1 MLFFSLRL
9 VALIY
14 MSQKVCSN
22 IIPPKTEP
30 SCSSKTNNHCITT
43 TLTSTSVTAR
53 ICSCCIKQKNIS
65 DYNLFHLFG
74 NCKWNHSKVHII
86 IYLIILF
93 TFDFYFSIILAGL
106 FWNLK
111 QYFALPKP
119 LSSFRVK

>member
-1 MLFFSLRL
+1 MGGHAFLFIEVGSSY
-9 VALIY
+9 IY
-14 MSQKVCSN
+14 VKKVCSN

-106 FWNLK
+106 FLE
-111 QYFALPKP
+111 FEAIFC
-119 LSSFRVK
+119 SSKASIIF